1 MEELV
6 KLVILQERWFYD
18 IGYRIENMD
27 RKIYSIEFEFYECC
41 VVKDGENYLQDVY
54 FNFGLED
61 SMVEFLWNVEFE
73 NLEMYIQF
81 CECVID
87 LDDKIKN
94 EELKMMDF
102 FGQIFEQS
110 LMNDVFCNVDMYNM
124 D

>member
-1 MEELV
+1 
-6 KLVILQERWFYD
+6 
-18 IGYRIENMD
+18 MD

-73 NLEMYIQF
+73 NLDMYIQF

-110 LMNDVFCNVDMYNM
+110 LMNDVFYNVDMYNM